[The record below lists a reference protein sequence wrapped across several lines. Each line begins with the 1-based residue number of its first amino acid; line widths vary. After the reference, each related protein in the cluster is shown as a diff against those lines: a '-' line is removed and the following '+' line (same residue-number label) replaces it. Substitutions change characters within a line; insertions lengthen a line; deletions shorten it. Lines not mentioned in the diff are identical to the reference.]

1 MSSDPLRQDIE
12 KLHHLEHFL
21 RLCAHIYAAR
31 EEQVKKLYGADEGKI
46 REISGKIQAYED
58 VLELVD
64 WDSIRSRAAQL

>member
-1 MSSDPLRQDIE
+1 MSGDPLRQDIE

-31 EEQVKKLYGADEGKI
+31 ETEVKNLRGADEGKI

-64 WDSIRSRAAQL
+64 WDSIRSRAAQM